1 MSNYQKFKER
11 ICCNKNSI
19 CTVGAYKIEVV
30 LDESRK
36 ECCWD
41 KLLYLMNGGECKIY
55 MCNANRTIAELTFDF
70 YREVGKLYLYNKLIT
85 LHKADKY
92 YDKMNLSPAERTSLV
107 EDMTVDEYAAIQM
120 SYSFK
125 PTDVLPF
132 VTKNQMIARHPAFD
146 DGVINSLL
154 EKKNASITIRR
165 EYLTYIFEANKKSI
179 KLPKR
184 ERNIRLNDDIDDA
197 KNGPYKTKDPI
208 LDDDKK
214 KEERRFIRNISAKMS
229 LTDWSN
235 DFTENVKNIIR
246 VYTTDFNL
254 LTIDDFVL
262 KTKEYVPLYNEPA
275 DWKTPMK
282 YYRQGDDKT
291 YHQFK
296 KVPDFVSGMFYQLV
310 EYDEKQL
317 MKSLYDEYHGIVSTF
332 VVKYYDCY
340 RKSFSVRDRYMYQY
354 IIENGLNDYIEHDIV
369 PTPELINRLKI
380 EYYNSINSTPSKL
393 STVSVGMLSYNERKN
408 ILNEI
413 IDLVAESYHIEKYKI
428 DECYELTNSMNRIVD
443 TYFTNPSDKKID
455 AKLEKMV
462 LPYIIRIGA

>member
-19 CTVGAYKIEVV
+19 CTVGAYKIEIV

-55 MCNANRTIAELTFDF
+55 MCNVNRTIAELTFDF

-92 YDKMNLSPAERTSLV
+92 YDKMNLSPAERTQLV

-125 PTDVLPF
+125 PNDVLPF
-132 VTKNQMIARHPAFD
+132 YTKNQMAARHPTFD
-146 DGVINSLL
+146 ENAINSLL
-154 EKKNASITIRR
+154 EKKNDSVKIRR
-165 EYLTYIFEANKKSI
+165 EYLTYIFSANKKSI

-184 ERNIRLNDDIDDA
+184 ERNIRLSDDIAEA
-197 KNGPYKTKDPI
+197 KNGPYKSKDPI
-208 LDDDKK
+208 LDPPPK

-229 LTDWSN
+229 LSDWTN
-235 DFTENVKNIIR
+235 DFADNVKNIIR
-246 VYTTDFNL
+246 VYSSPFENLTTD
-254 LTIDDFVL
+254 DFHL
-262 KTKEYVPLYNEPA
+262 KTKEYILLHVKPD
-275 DWKTPMK
+275 DWDTPMK
-282 YYRQGDDKT
+282 YYRLDTDGS

-296 KVPDFVSGMFYQLV
+296 KIPEFIAGIYYQLV
-310 EYDEKQL
+310 EYDESKL

-340 RKSFSVRDRYMYQY
+340 RKSFSVKDRYMYQY

-369 PTPELINRLKI
+369 PTSELINRLKI
-380 EYYNSINSTPSKL
+380 EYYDSINSTPSKL
-393 STVSVGMLSYNERKN
+393 PTVSVGMLSYNERRK
-408 ILNEI
+408 ILTEI
-413 IDLVAESYHIEKYKI
+413 IDLIATEHNIEKYKI
-428 DECYELTNSMNRIVD
+428 NFCYELNNNMNNIVD
-443 TYFTNPSDKKID
+443 TYFSNPSDKKITT
-455 AKLEKMV
+455 KLEQML